1 MRAGPA
7 TEDLAAGLAVGVDV
21 RVIRAGRVLATN
33 VPAADV
39 VLEWSSGRTVPA
51 QLTYTA
57 PASWVPQ
64 VPLDPLGRFGQRSL
78 VDVIYRAP
86 SGQEWRV
93 PLGQYVHT
101 GWEAD
106 GDKVSVT
113 CADLT
118 RLLEDDPMAWP
129 SSPPRG
135 ATLRSELQRLAGTL
149 PVALDVGVTDSAVA
163 TTTQWGT
170 SRTEAVQSLATSRS
184 IGLRVEADGVLHAY
198 PLRDASVVDVIYRQ
212 GGLLISAPPAPAGE
226 VRRPNRWVVTGSTTE
241 GGKETRWT
249 ATRTSTAAPYDAAG
263 YGWVTRHEEASD
275 ADSQAAVNRAADTI
289 MREDLYAS
297 RARSLTIVPDARLE
311 VGDIVG
317 VITASGETFA
327 GRVTGYSLP
336 VTDLTAT
343 MRVDVEVLDW

>member
-1 MRAGPA
+1 MRPGPT

-21 RVIRAGRVLATN
+21 RVIRAGRVLATD
-33 VPAADV
+33 VPVADV
-39 VLEWSSGRTVPA
+39 VLEWSAGRTVPA

-57 PASWVPQ
+57 PSSWTPQ
-64 VPLDPLGRFGQRSL
+64 APLDPLGRFGQRSL
-78 VDVIYRAP
+78 VDVIYRAS

-106 GDKVSVT
+106 DDKVTVT

-118 RLLEDDPMAWP
+118 QTMEDDPMAWP

-149 PVALDVGVTDSAVA
+149 PVALNQGVTNASVA
-163 TTTQWGT
+163 TTAQWGN
-170 SRTEAVQSLATSRS
+170 SRTEAVQSLAATAGV
-184 IGLRVEADGVLHAY
+184 GLRVQADGVLHAY
-198 PLRDASVVDVIYRQ
+198 PLRDASAVDVIYRQ

-226 VRRPNRWVVTGSTTE
+226 TRRPNRWVVTGTATE

-249 ATRTSTAAPYDAAG
+249 ATRTNTAPPYDSAG
-263 YGWVTRHEEASD
+263 YGWVTRHEEASS
-275 ADSQAAVNRAADTI
+275 ADSQGAVNKAADSI
-289 MREDLYAS
+289 MREDLYAT
-297 RARSLTIVPDARLE
+297 RARSITIVPDARLE
-311 VGDIVG
+311 AGDIIG
-317 VITASGETFA
+317 VITAIGETFA
-327 GRVTGYSLP
+327 GRVTAYSLP
-336 VTDLTAT
+336 MTDVTAS